1 MMELS
6 EKQLQILKV
15 AEELFS
21 KNGFDGTSVRT
32 IAKMANINIAMISY
46 YFGSKEKL
54 LETLISYRISNF
66 QVAVGQTIESKS
78 NYIDKIDAIIA
89 LLIRRIHEGRK
100 IHKLVHFELS
110 REDQKIDFSN
120 YLKKKDENVQLFTNL
135 IKEGQADGSLNKNV
149 DVELI
154 VPTVLGTYF
163 NLYYNKKIY
172 SRAEG
177 LFDEESFD
185 HYVLN
190 NLTQHIQKTIKALLT
205 YEA

>member
-1 MMELS
+1 MIQLS
-6 EKQLQILKV
+6 EKQLQILKI

-54 LETLISYRISNF
+54 LETLVSYRISNF
-66 QVAVGQTIESKS
+66 QVAIGKTIENEST
-78 NYIDKIDAIIA
+78 YVGKIDAIIA
-89 LLIRRIHEGRK
+89 LLIKRIHEGRK

-120 YLKKKDENVQLFTNL
+120 YLKKKDENIQLFTNL
-135 IKEGQADGSLNKNV
+135 IKAGQADGSFNKHV
-149 DVELI
+149 DIELI

-172 SRAEG
+172 SEAQG